1 MTFETGCNYDILGL
15 KFPSKLRVSGVINL
29 LTYTIAKKTK
39 PFLMQVFRN
48 KNQKVR
54 KFMFI
59 KSFLLNRQQDDV
71 VYTPN
76 NEVFSADL
84 MRVVFSLF
92 YELWK
97 NFKMAR

>member
-1 MTFETGCNYDILGL
+1 
-15 KFPSKLRVSGVINL
+15 
-29 LTYTIAKKTK
+29 
-39 PFLMQVFRN
+39 MQVFCN